1 MLKSSG
7 RRSDVGY
14 ITIWLLIQ
22 TSDCRHDCECLT
34 SRTTRHPID
43 SRIRSAHR
51 QCCKRCLPGP
61 LTPGRSFS
69 VQVAVGRASRCSR
82 SYDVLTLVVS
92 FVQSL
97 QLLISLRATM
107 IAMITMS
114 TTRMM
119 SRISVR
125 PIPSSPPVVVPVAGD
140 APVA

>member
-1 MLKSSG
+1 MICSLNFKLKTDPMNKVVEEIGKVPPRPLNSG
-7 RRSDVGY
+7 EGVFCSGFCGSHVP
-14 ITIWLLIQ
+14 
-22 TSDCRHDCECLT
+22 S
-34 SRTTRHPID
+34 
-43 SRIRSAHR
+43 
-51 QCCKRCLPGP
+51 
-61 LTPGRSFS
+61 
-69 VQVAVGRASRCSR
+69 RASRCSR

-114 TTRMM
+114 TTRMI